1 MISKKFK
8 TNFILLGFVSLIVLI
23 YSYFLSTN
31 KGSKKIEDG
40 IQISSQL
47 NNLDLESGITKFTD
61 VEYKT
66 TDNKNRVYITKGKQ
80 AFLNKKQPDLILL
93 KSVKSTTTLK
103 DGSELIIK
111 SDNAK
116 YFKNSKNIEYM
127 NNVKIINKEIFVT
140 AELAKFIPSHNII
153 RLEKNVVLKD
163 INNTIKGDI
172 VELDTLTN
180 DLQIFMNDKKN
191 RVYGQRKQK
200 N

>member
-93 KSVKSTTTLK
+93 KFVKSTTTLK
-103 DGSELIIK
+103 DGSELIIE

-116 YFKNSKNIEYM
+116 FFKNSKNIEYM
-127 NNVKIINKEIFVT
+127 NNVKIINKEIFIT

>member
-1 MISKKFK
+1 MTSKKFK
-8 TNFILLGFVSLIVLI
+8 TNFMLLGFVSLIVLI

-40 IQISSQL
+40 IQISNQP
-47 NNLDLESGITKFTD
+47 NNLDLESGITKFAN
-61 VEYKT
+61 VEYNS
-66 TDNKNRVYITKGKQ
+66 TDNKNRAYRTQAKQ
-80 AFLNKKQPDLILL
+80 AFLNKKKPDLILL
-93 KSVKSTTTLK
+93 KTVKSTTTLK
-103 DGSELIIK
+103 DGSDLIIM

-127 NNVKIINKEIFVT
+127 SNVKIINKEISIT
-140 AELAKFIPSHNII
+140 AELAKFIPSKNII

-180 DLQIFMNDKKN
+180 DLQIFMNNKKN
-191 RVYGQRKQK
+191 KVYGQRKQK